1 MNPFLRTLT
10 ITEVLIGI
18 LIAMVGTFAAADE
31 QTVTLDQLVTEML
44 RNNPDIQ
51 AAESRNLAA
60 EARPSQM
67 RALPDPVVSF
77 VSRNGNGNPTP
88 FTELGK
94 DPLSSVGL
102 MWEQEIPFPGKLR
115 LAGEIAQ
122 KEADATK
129 ADIDKV
135 KWTVISNLK
144 EAYYEYF
151 KADKSIQV
159 LNESLGLLKT
169 FEEIARARYSVGDG
183 IQQDVLR
190 AQVEISIQEQRITSM
205 QQEKATAAAEINR
218 LLNRP
223 VDVPLP
229 DPVEVTPTKLVVPA
243 EILQADLAAVSP
255 QIRSGQAMVERE
267 QKGLDLARKQYR
279 PDFMTS
285 VEYANSPN
293 FPDMWE
299 LQFGLRIPIFY
310 KSKQAYGVTEASQ
323 NLTRAQ
329 KELRSMQ
336 QEIAFSIK
344 NQYLQIEASE
354 KLLKLYSQAVLPQ
367 SSLALE
373 SSISTYQVGKSDFLT
388 TLSNYMTVLE
398 YRMNYYEELA
408 RHETAITRL
417 ERAIGRPVVMNLQ
430 TSGGTNNE

>member
-1 MNPFLRTLT
+1 MKPFLK
-10 ITEVLIGI
+10 IAIIAVL
-18 LIAMVGTFAAADE
+18 LVSPLLMSPSVTASE
-31 QTVTLDQLVTEML
+31 QTVSLEQLVSEL
-44 RNNPDIQ
+44 LKNNPDIQ
-51 AAESRNLAA
+51 AAESRYLAA
-60 EARPSQM
+60 QARPSQM
-67 RALPDPVVSF
+67 RTLPDPTVSF

-102 MWEQEIPFPGKLR
+102 MWEQEFPFPGKLR
-115 LAGEIAQ
+115 LAGEMAQ

-129 ADIDKV
+129 ADIDRI

-151 KADKSIQV
+151 QTDKSLQV
-159 LNESLGLLKT
+159 LNDSLGLLKN
-169 FEEIARARYSVGDG
+169 FEEIARARYSVGEA

-190 AQVEISIQEQRITSM
+190 AQVEISILEQRTTSM

-223 VDVPLP
+223 VDAPLP
-229 DPVEVTPTKLVVPA
+229 DPDEVAPTEIVVPV
-243 EILQADLAAVSP
+243 ETLQADLAAAAP

-267 QKGLDLARKQYR
+267 QRGLDLAKKQYR

-299 LQFGLRIPIFY
+299 IEFGLRIPIFY
-310 KSKQAYGVTEASQ
+310 KSKQAYGVKEATQ

-336 QEIAFSIK
+336 QEIAFSIR
-344 NQYLQIEASE
+344 NQYLQIQASE

-373 SSISTYQVGKSDFLT
+373 SSLSTYQVGKSDFLT

-417 ERAIGRPVVMNLQ
+417 ERAVGRPVVLNVQ

>member
-1 MNPFLRTLT
+1 MKPFL
-10 ITEVLIGI
+10 IIAIIAVL
-18 LIAMVGTFAAADE
+18 LVVSSARADE
-31 QTVTLDQLVTEML
+31 PTVSLEQLVSEL
-44 RNNPDIQ
+44 LKNNPDIQ
-51 AAESRNLAA
+51 AAESKFWAA
-60 EARPSQM
+60 QARPSQM
-67 RALPDPVVSF
+67 RTLPDPTVSF

-129 ADIDKV
+129 ADVDRV

-151 KADKSIQV
+151 QTDKSIHV
-159 LNESLGLLKT
+159 LNDSLGLLKN
-169 FEEIARARYSVGDG
+169 FEEIARARYSVGDA

-223 VDVPLP
+223 IDAPLP
-229 DPVEVTPTKLVVPA
+229 DPAELTPTKIVEPM
-243 EILQADLAAVSP
+243 ETLQADLASAAP

-267 QKGLDLARKQYR
+267 QKGLDLAKKQYR

-299 LQFGLRIPIFY
+299 IDFGLRIPIFY
-310 KSKQAYGVTEASQ
+310 KTKQANGVKEAAQ
-323 NLTRAQ
+323 NLMRAQ

-344 NQYLQIEASE
+344 NQYLQIQASE

-388 TLSNYMTVLE
+388 TLSNYTTVLE

-408 RHETAITRL
+408 RHETAIARL
-417 ERAIGRPVVMNLQ
+417 ERAMGRTVVMNVQ
-430 TSGGTNNE
+430 SSGGTNNE